1 MPNPSRNGRNSTAEK
16 NMPPSE
22 RSASFH
28 FHERLPARPALLR
41 RPKTDPDLFSGR
53 KMTAEAAAAA
63 PRPTKLLVNVTLQ
76 GSLGAVHVIMSL
88 DSTVEELIAAA
99 LRLYKKEARRPL
111 LQTDDPSRFDLHYSS
126 FTLES
131 LEREA
136 KLKTLE
142 SRNFFLCPSK
152 TVSAADALTTSSIAS
167 SSSSSS
173 CSNEAER
180 VEKLSG
186 SVPWS
191 RFMELFM

>member
-1 MPNPSRNGRNSTAEK
+1 MPNPSRNGRNNTAQK
-16 NMPPSE
+16 KMPSE
-22 RSASFH
+22 RSAS

-53 KMTAEAAAAA
+53 KM

-88 DSTVEELIAAA
+88 ESTVEELIAAA

-111 LQTDDPSRFDLHYSS
+111 LRTDDPSRFDLHYSS

-167 SSSSSS
+167 PSSSSSSS